1 MIIGGTAMAVI
12 LKGKPVADAIKENLI
27 VDIEK
32 LKEKGITPTLAVV
45 RVGNRTDDVS
55 YENSIIK
62 RCSTMGIETKLVTL
76 DLNISME
83 EFACTLE
90 GINSDKNIHGILT
103 FRPFPKHLDAE
114 IINNLIS
121 TKKDSDCM
129 NPVNLE
135 KLFEG
140 KMDGIVPCTPEAV
153 MEILKF
159 YGYNL
164 QGKNVAVINRSMVVG
179 KPLSM
184 MLLAENATV
193 TICHSKSKNL
203 AQITSKADIVITA
216 IGRANMLN
224 ESYFNSDSV
233 VIDVSINDD
242 GEGKLCGDVNFEAV
256 KEFVAAITPVP
267 GGVGSVTTNLL
278 LKHVVESCKNN
289 G

>member
-1 MIIGGTAMAVI
+1 MAVI
-12 LKGKPVADAIKENLI
+12 LKGKPVADAIKVNLI
-27 VDIEK
+27 KDIEK

-62 RCSTMGIETKLVTL
+62 RCSTMGIETKLFTL

-83 EFACTLE
+83 EFVSILE
-90 GINSDKNIHGILT
+90 GINKDKNIHGILT

-114 IINNLIS
+114 FINRLIN
-121 TKKDSDCM
+121 TEKDSDCM

-193 TICHSKSKNL
+193 TICHSKSKKL
-203 AQITSKADIVITA
+203 AEITSKADIIITA
-216 IGRANMLN
+216 IGRANMLDD
-224 ESYFNSDSV
+224 SYFNSDSV

-242 GEGKLCGDVNFEAV
+242 GEGKICGDVNFESV
-256 KEFVAAITPVP
+256 KDCVAAITPVP

>member
-1 MIIGGTAMAVI
+1 MIIGGIAMAVI
-12 LKGKPVADAIKENLI
+12 LKGKPVADAIKDNLI
-27 VDIEK
+27 KDIEK

-83 EFACTLE
+83 EFAYTLE
-90 GINSDKNIHGILT
+90 GINKDKNIHGILT

-114 IINNLIS
+114 FINSLIN
-121 TKKDSDCM
+121 TEKDSDCM

-203 AQITSKADIVITA
+203 AEITSKADIVITA
-216 IGRANMLN
+216 IGRANMLDN
-224 ESYFNSDSV
+224 SYFNSDSV

-242 GEGKLCGDVNFEAV
+242 GEGKICGDVNFEAV
-256 KEFVAAITPVP
+256 KEYVAAITPVP

-289 G
+289 V

>member
-1 MIIGGTAMAVI
+1 MAII
-12 LKGKPVADAIKENLI
+12 LKGKPVADAIKDNLI

-45 RVGNRTDDVS
+45 RVGNRTDDIS
-55 YENSIIK
+55 YEHSILK
-62 RCSTMGIETKLVTL
+62 RCSTMGIETKLFTL

-90 GINSDKNIHGILT
+90 GINNDKNIHGILT

-114 IINNLIS
+114 FINNLIN
-121 TKKDSDCM
+121 TEKDCDCM

-216 IGRANMLN
+216 IGRANMLD

-256 KEFVAAITPVP
+256 KEYVAAITPVP